1 MMFHRIL
8 ANSMIGLVA
17 GFTVAVQAQSPAAG
31 VASTCLVV
39 PSLEVNVGTPV
50 DGVLE
55 VVNVDR
61 GDVVE
66 RGQLL
71 ARLNSGVESAAVS
84 YVAAKVEFGTRK
96 RERNED
102 LRRQQLISEQ
112 ELDEIETER
121 RLAQLELRERE
132 EQLRLRSI
140 VSPMRGVVV
149 ERFRGRGDMVSREK
163 IFRLAQLD
171 PLHVEAVIPAQ
182 MFGKVKLGQKGRVGL
197 ELIGSELEAT
207 VSSVDRVIDPASG
220 TFRVRLALPNPKY
233 RIPSGLR
240 CSVGF

>member
-1 MMFHRIL
+1 MMLFRIP
-8 ANSMIGLVA
+8 AYSMIGLLA
-17 GFTVAVQAQSPAAG
+17 GLSLSAHAQPLAAG

-55 VVNVDR
+55 VVNADR
-61 GDVVE
+61 GDLVE

-71 ARLNSGVESAAVS
+71 ARLNSGVESAAAS

-96 RERNED
+96 RDRNED

-121 RLAQLELRERE
+121 SLAQLELRERE

-182 MFGKVKLGQKGRVGL
+182 MFGKVKLGQKGKVGL
-197 ELIGSELEAT
+197 ELIGTEVQAT

-233 RIPSGLR
+233 EIPSGLR
-240 CSVGF
+240 CSLGF